1 SNLLVGEKSK
11 SSYFLKSNSS
21 STLISIGEYFSSFKV
36 MMGDV
41 FISVLHSQS
50 IPCFSSTVLH
60 VDRYSCRK
68 SSNSSPFISCF
79 TEVGSCVGS
88 VNPDILDFSSVLKK
102 KNLIK
107 LSLVNYCILPE
118 HHVAS
123 LEKDSYIICI

>member
-1 SNLLVGEKSK
+1 SNLLVGEESK

-50 IPCFSSTVLH
+50 IPGFSSTVLH

-68 SSNSSPFISCF
+68 SSNSSSFISFF
-79 TEVGSCVGS
+79 TDMSGCDGS
-88 VNPDILDFSSVLKK
+88 VNPDISDLSSVLEKETR
-102 KNLIK
+102 
-107 LSLVNYCILPE
+107 SNYP
-118 HHVAS
+118 S
-123 LEKDSYIICI
+123 MQRS